1 MKGLFFLVLMVTV
14 FSAPAQKCAVKNVYA
29 YKAEQMPGTIR
40 VNDKGEQVSPKS
52 FVTYFIYAEVVG
64 SIKWAKAWIDGKSYS
79 VATKEITQFPLKVGE
94 ESINQKA
101 ILIDHKPGIRLYKCE
116 LVPDDNNISLP
127 KNAGAAKVILKGF
140 CRKKIIYKS
149 TNNVVNLYVNPAV

>member
-1 MKGLFFLVLMVTV
+1 MRGLFFFVLMVTV

-29 YKAEQMPGTIR
+29 YKTEQMPGTIR

-52 FVTYFIYAEVVG
+52 FITYFIYAEAVG

-79 VATKEITQFPLKVGE
+79 VATKEIKQFPLKVGE
-94 ESINQKA
+94 ESSNRKA
-101 ILIDHKPGIRLYKCE
+101 ILIEHKPGIKLYKCE
-116 LVPDDNNISLP
+116 LIADDDNVSLP
-127 KNAGAAKVILKGF
+127 KNAGGGKIILKGF

-149 TNNVVNLYVNPAV
+149 TNSVVDLYVNPAV